1 MLRRAAVVILLT
13 AAAFVASPAEFA
25 EAAFS
30 ANATGLG
37 RATSQS
43 IPGSGAPVAVV
54 NGREVTVSWSVT
66 TLSGGTPA
74 AAYTVRRFN
83 TSNVSQTVLNACAT
97 VTTTSCV
104 ENNVPSGTW
113 TYSVQARMGSWT
125 GAESAT
131 SAAITVSPSSFVLD
145 STAPITSLPATL
157 TGTIFNFSVGDTL
170 TYRLD
175 STTGPVLSGSPSTVT
190 SSASMAVSVT
200 VPAGTSDAPH
210 SLFVVGSGGSSAAA
224 AINIVIPPVLQSM
237 QMGDINGNGKVDRV
251 TVVFDDTLAAYTAGV
266 ASWTLT
272 NVPSGGS
279 LSSVSVSG
287 NTATLTIAEGAG
299 PADTAVGGFTV
310 ALATNSAGIRDVNNH
325 PSSFTATTP
334 TDVAAPALVALRLLD
349 SNGNGKVD
357 ALTALFSE
365 TLAGYT
371 AANTPWSL
379 ANVPSGG
386 TLLSAAA
393 AASTITLT
401 LNEGV
406 GAVNTTVGTMTIAM
420 ASNAGGA
427 RDAAGNLASFTAVT
441 PLDGVS
447 PIMQSQ
453 EMFDDNADGKIDRV
467 LTKFSEALAPFSAPA
482 AVFSLASAPSGA
494 TVNTVTVSGSQ
505 ATLAL
510 NQGAAA
516 ATTAVGSF
524 SISLTSNAVGIRD
537 AAGNLSSYASAA
549 PTDKAAP
556 ALVALS
562 LLDNNGNGKVDALTA
577 LFSET
582 LQPYTAGTTPWTLAN
597 VPSGGTLST
606 VTLTTAT
613 TLTLTLT
620 EVAGAA
626 ADTAVGTMTVAMAA
640 NASGVRDAIG
650 NLGTF
655 AATAPLDKAGPAPV
669 TITATNANAA
679 TVGVAEPG
687 DTIVITFS
695 EPLAPAS
702 VPGPTPVTLTGSAGN
717 ANDMLTIAG
726 VSNGPGDMG
735 SKAYVRGGRVVPF
748 ADSTAVLSNSNRTIT
763 VTLACTP
770 TACPDLK
777 QGGSAA
783 DYTYVAATT
792 LTDVAGNP
800 AATPALIVRPILLF

>member
-30 ANATGLG
+30 ANAAGLG
-37 RATSQS
+37 LATSQS
-43 IPGSGAPVAVV
+43 IPVSAAPVAAAS
-54 NGREVTVSWSVT
+54 GREVTLSWSAT

-74 AAYTVRRFN
+74 AAYTVRRFDM
-83 TSNVSQTVLNACAT
+83 SSAAQTVLDACVT
-97 VTTTSCV
+97 VTATTCV
-104 ENNVPSGTW
+104 ENNVPTGTW

-131 SAAITVSPSSFVLD
+131 SAEITVAASSFVLD
-145 STAPITSLPATL
+145 STAPITSLPATVA
-157 TGTIFNFSVGDTL
+157 GAISNFSVGDPL

-175 STTGPVLSGSPSTVT
+175 STTGSVLSGSPSTVT
-190 SSASMAVSVT
+190 SSASMAVSAS

-210 SLFVVGSGGSSAAA
+210 SLFVVGSGGSFAAA

-237 QMGDINGNGKVDRV
+237 QMGDVNGNGKVDQV

-279 LSSVSVSG
+279 LASVSVSG
-287 NTATLTIAEGAG
+287 STATLSIAEGAG
-299 PADTAVGGFTV
+299 AADTAVGSFTV

-325 PSSFTATTP
+325 PSSFAATVP
-334 TDVAAPALVALRLLD
+334 TDLAAPAFVALTMND
-349 SNGNGKVD
+349 TNANGKVD
-357 ALTALFSE
+357 QVTMSFSE
-365 TLAGYT
+365 SLAAYT
-371 AANTPWSL
+371 APNTVWTL

-386 TLLSAAA
+386 SM
-393 AASTITLT
+393 ASVTVTSPSVTIAIT
-401 LNEGV
+401 EGA
-406 GAVNTTVGTMTIAM
+406 GAVDTSLGSFTVTLA
-420 ASNAGGA
+420 ANAAGI

-441 PLDGVS
+441 PLDRVS

-453 EMFDDNADGKIDRV
+453 EMFDVNADGKIDRV
-467 LTKFSEALAPFSAPA
+467 LVTFSEALATFTAPVS
-482 AVFSLASAPSGA
+482 VFPLSSAPSGS
-494 TVNTVTVSGSQ
+494 TVNTVTVSGTQ

-524 SISLTSNAVGIRD
+524 SISLTSNAAGIRD

-549 PTDKAAP
+549 PTDRAAP

-582 LQPYTAGTTPWTLAN
+582 LQAYTAGLTPWTLTS

-620 EVAGAA
+620 EVAGVAA
-626 ADTAVGTMTVAMAA
+626 ETAVGTMTVAMGS
-640 NASGVRDAIG
+640 NAWGVRDAIG

-655 AATAPLDKAGPAPV
+655 AAATPADKAGPAPV
-669 TITATNANAA
+669 AITDTN
-679 TVGVAEPG
+679 VAIDGQADPG

-702 VPGPTPVTLTGSAGN
+702 VPVDPTRITVTLTGGAGTGH
-717 ANDMLTIAG
+717 DMLTIAG

-735 SKAYVRGGRVVPF
+735 SKTYVQGNSQVVPF
-748 ADSTAVLSNSNRTIT
+748 ANSTVALSNGDRTIT
-763 VTLACTP
+763 VTLGSCTNCLVLNKG
-770 TACPDLK
+770 A
-777 QGGSAA
+777 SAN
-783 DYTYVAATT
+783 YSFVAATT

-800 AATPALIVRPILLF
+800 AARPALSVLIRLF